1 MNNNED
7 KIICPI
13 TSETSTCTFKER
25 KEESYNCPH
34 MDKCGSYK
42 TATGEAVQ
50 RYICAS
56 SFRTFTKYTNDKS
69 KAYMQ
74 NRELPVDKIIK
85 DYEQMPYSIELLS
98 KKYDLSMSTI
108 RTILKKAKTS
118 KTEIKSEQK
127 LTKTYDNPLLPEEM
141 YGESIKY
148 RNFFNRFRNKH
159 VWRSYCE
166 LHLCTFWGCPYL
178 KSYPIMLLEG
188 GKKVKL
194 YFCSRK
200 KTTFKKS
207 DNEALSKFKKIVRS
221 EKDDSDMDRLLSR

>member
-7 KIICPI
+7 KIICLI
-13 TSETSTCTFKER
+13 TSETSTCAFKER

-50 RYICAS
+50 RYICTS

-69 KAYMQ
+69 KAYLR

-98 KKYDLSMSTI
+98 KKYDLSISTI

-118 KTEIKSEQK
+118 KREIK
-127 LTKTYDNPLLPEEM
+127 TDCRA
-141 YGESIKY
+141 G
-148 RNFFNRFRNKH
+148 
-159 VWRSYCE
+159 
-166 LHLCTFWGCPYL
+166 
-178 KSYPIMLLEG
+178 
-188 GKKVKL
+188 
-194 YFCSRK
+194 
-200 KTTFKKS
+200 
-207 DNEALSKFKKIVRS
+207 EALVETALKNFVRNMIINLNNGWRKRS
-221 EKDDSDMDRLLSR
+221 